1 MKANVKWIQ
10 KMQLIGTSETGHGIL
25 MDGDRD
31 GIAPSPMEVVLMG
44 MGACSSIDVVD
55 ILQTGRQQVTDCEV
69 NLSSERAEEAPRVFT
84 KINAHFIVSGNDLNE
99 KKVKRA
105 VELSMEK
112 YCSVAK
118 MLEQAAEIT
127 SSYEVVGA

>member
-1 MKANVKWIQ
+1 
-10 KMQLIGTSETGHGIL
+10 
-25 MDGDRD
+25 
-31 GIAPSPMEVVLMG
+31 MG

-55 ILQTGRQQVTDCEV
+55 ILKTGRQNILGCEV
-69 NLSSERAEEAPRVFT
+69 DLTSERAAEPPRVFT
-84 KINAHFIVSGNDLNE
+84 KINAHFIVSGTDLNE

-118 MLEQAAEIT
+118 MLEKAAEIT
-127 SSYEVVGA
+127 SSYEIVAK

>member
-10 KMQLIGTSETGHGIL
+10 KMQLMGTSETGHGVL
-25 MDGDRD
+25 MDGDRE
-31 GIAPSPMEVVLMG
+31 GIAASPMEVVLMG
-44 MGACSSIDVVD
+44 MGACSTIDVVD
-55 ILQTGRQQVTDCEV
+55 ILETGRQNVTDCEV
-69 NLSSERAEEAPRVFT
+69 QLSSIRAEEPPRVFEQ
-84 KINAHFIVSGNDLNE
+84 INAHFVVSGVDLNE

-118 MLEQAAEIT
+118 MLEKAAKITFSFEII
-127 SSYEVVGA
+127 AA

>member
-1 MKANVKWIQ
+1 MEANVKWIQ
-10 KMQLIGTSETGHGIL
+10 DMQLMGISETGHGLL

-31 GIAPSPMEVVLMG
+31 GVAPSPMEVVLMG

-55 ILQTGRQQVTDCEV
+55 ILKTGRQAIVGCEV
-69 NLSSERAEEAPRVFT
+69 KLTTERAEEAPRVFK
-84 KINAHFIVSGNDLNE
+84 KIHAHFIVTGQDLND

-105 VELSMEK
+105 VDLSMEK

-118 MLEQAAEIT
+118 MLEKAAEIT
-127 SSYEVVGA
+127 SSYEVVAA

>member
-1 MKANVKWIQ
+1 MKANVKWID
-10 KMQLIGTSETGHGIL
+10 KMQLMGTSETGHGIL
-25 MDGDRD
+25 MDGDRN
-31 GIAPSPMEVVLMG
+31 GIAASPMEVVLMG

-55 ILQTGRQQVTDCEV
+55 ILKTGRQNILGCEV
-69 NLSSERAEEAPRVFT
+69 NLTSERAAEPPRVFT
-84 KINAHFIVSGNDLNE
+84 KINAHFVVSGNDLNE

-118 MLEQAAEIT
+118 MLEKAAEVT
-127 SSYEVVGA
+127 SSYEIVAK

>member
-1 MKANVKWIQ
+1 MKANVKWID
-10 KMQLIGTSETGHGIL
+10 KMQLLGRSETGHGLL

-55 ILQTGRQQVTDCEV
+55 ILKTGRQAITGCEV
-69 NLSSERAEEAPRVFT
+69 ELSSIRAEEPPRVFE
-84 KINAHFIVSGNDLNE
+84 KINAHFIVSGTDLNE
-99 KKVKRA
+99 KRVQRA
-105 VELSMEK
+105 VALSMEK

-118 MLEQAAEIT
+118 MLEKAAEIT
-127 SSYEVVGA
+127 SSYEIVTE

>member
-1 MKANVKWIQ
+1 MIANVKWIQ
-10 KMQLIGTSETGHGIL
+10 KMQLMGTSETGHGIL

-55 ILQTGRQQVTDCEV
+55 ILQTGRQKVTDCEV
-69 NLSSERAEEAPRVFT
+69 KLSSERAAAAPRVFT
-84 KINAHFIVSGNDLNE
+84 KINAHFIVSGNELSE

-105 VELSMEK
+105 VQLSMEK

-118 MLEQAAEIT
+118 MLEQAVEVT
-127 SSYEVVGA
+127 SSYEVVCI

>member
-10 KMQLIGTSETGHGIL
+10 KMQLMGTSETGHGIL

-127 SSYEVVGA
+127 SSYEVIGA

>member
-1 MKANVKWIQ
+1 
-10 KMQLIGTSETGHGIL
+10 MQLMGTSETGHGIL

-69 NLSSERAEEAPRVFT
+69 KLSSERAEEAPRVFT

>member
-10 KMQLIGTSETGHGIL
+10 KMQLMGTSETGHGIL

-69 NLSSERAEEAPRVFT
+69 KLSSERAAEAPRVFT
-84 KINAHFIVSGNDLNE
+84 KINAHFIVSGNELNE

-105 VELSMEK
+105 VQLSMEK

-118 MLEQAAEIT
+118 MLEQAVEVT
-127 SSYEVVGA
+127 SSYEVVCI

>member
-10 KMQLIGTSETGHGIL
+10 KMQLMGTSETGHGIL

-69 NLSSERAEEAPRVFT
+69 KLSSERAEEAPRVFT

>member
-10 KMQLIGTSETGHGIL
+10 KMQLMGTSETGHGLL

-55 ILQTGRQQVTDCEV
+55 ILKTGRQTVTDCEV
-69 NLSSERAEEAPRVFT
+69 KLSSVRAEEAPRVFT
-84 KINAHFIVSGNDLNE
+84 QINAHFVVSGVDLNE

-105 VELSMEK
+105 VALSMEK

-118 MLEQAAEIT
+118 MLEKAAEIT
-127 SSYEVVGA
+127 FSFEILES